1 MTCGAVVQPWSGLR
15 IPTLLPCLG
24 SFVAGVIHPW
34 RVTAFER
41 LLWRACRGYLVAS
54 FVEMPEPM
62 EDPASVRQHPGGGW
76 HSCGG
81 RDTRVTRTVLSP
93 GREHHLGHLP
103 HLLLGRADRA
113 EDPQDLGLVSGHVSA
128 HGEIY
133 LVTSTLDPA
142 ARPGWGALTLSDM
155 AMSLCPSFHCQV
167 YPYPESEASR
177 TDTITG
183 LHGQIQDLTVVSW
196 AS

>member
-1 MTCGAVVQPWSGLR
+1 MTCGAVVEPWSGLP
-15 IPTLLPCLG
+15 IPALLLCLC

-62 EDPASVRQHPGGGW
+62 EDPATVRRHPGEGLARL
-76 HSCGG
+76 CGLG
-81 RDTRVTRTVLSP
+81 HQSDTGCAVPRARSSP
-93 GREHHLGHLP
+93 GSSSSSPTGVSR
-103 HLLLGRADRA
+103 LGRRSARSRTG
-113 EDPQDLGLVSGHVSA
+113 EWQYLCPWGGLFRNTHSA
-128 HGEIY
+128 
-133 LVTSTLDPA
+133 PC
-142 ARPGWGALTLSDM
+142 WGALTPPDM

-177 TDTITG
+177 TDTMTRLQG
-183 LHGQIQDLTVVSW
+183 EIQELSVVSW
-196 AS
+196 VP